1 MNASAAAAAVVAANQ
16 YRSGGGVKDHSSFNP
31 YRYFT
36 SATDTSFN
44 DYTMRQRNV
53 SGGAGG
59 SGGSPMAARLSP
71 QKPDISFNNR
81 SVYTS
86 PNQNIAERSQVRL
99 FSTDANI
106 SPNTVHYY
114 DGSYSRMNKS
124 GYRSFHGNDSYNNED

>member
-16 YRSGGGVKDHSSFNP
+16 YRSGGVKDHSSFNP

-36 SATDTSFN
+36 SATDTSYN

-53 SGGAGG
+53 SGGGG
-59 SGGSPMAARLSP
+59 AGSPLTARLSP
-71 QKPDISFNNR
+71 QKPDASFNNR

-86 PNQNIAERSQVRL
+86 PNQNLADRSQVRL

-106 SPNTVHYY
+106 SPNTVHYH

-124 GYRSFHGNDSYNNED
+124 GYRSFHGNDSYSED